1 MSRTKTGREVFPT
14 HSPHHA
20 RRIARRCCTCRK
32 EKCCNISS
40 HAISVRTLLKCIE
53 GQKDIARRPEDISNR
68 QLELFDLSR
77 PSWGSSSAAHF
88 APINP
93 KDMTDEQLLERF
105 VHASVGNVKTLGD
118 ELRQRRPT
126 GWQDAAVKLWD
137 RFRGFGHGQPMLE
150 QQVVLSLA
158 DGPARHAFVRSLL
171 ARGLVSECLEPDLLR
186 AAAACRVPL
195 PTTIVVRGL
204 AHRIADVRCD
214 AVQIALASNVPTEML
229 LPYLKDQIGFV
240 RREAAIALAGAGEA
254 VAKPSL
260 LQEMRMRPSRAGLEA
275 LGCFENED
283 VVIALG
289 QIARQHPDW
298 SSVVL
303 EVLEMIDHPMAQ
315 RVAAGLM
322 GKPGQLTG

>member
-1 MSRTKTGREVFPT
+1 MSAAVTGSTGNPDPLEQPPQQIPT
-14 HSPHHA
+14 HQRDHY
-20 RRIARRCCTCRK
+20 
-32 EKCCNISS
+32 E
-40 HAISVRTLLKCIE
+40 
-53 GQKDIARRPEDISNR
+53 
-68 QLELFDLSR
+68 
-77 PSWGSSSAAHF
+77 SSA
-88 APINP
+88 
-93 KDMTDEQLLERF
+93 D
-105 VHASVGNVKTLGD
+105 
-118 ELRQRRPT
+118 RQ
-126 GWQDAAVKLWD
+126 
-137 RFRGFGHGQPMLE
+137 MLAE
-150 QQVVLSLA
+150 
-158 DGPARHAFVRSLL
+158 
-171 ARGLVSECLEPDLLR
+171 RGLDPEPWKHDDLR
-186 AAAACRVPL
+186 GDGKNIADYDVCRVPL